1 MSEWKELRIKD
12 FSIMGSGST
21 PKSTNEKYYV
31 GGVHPW
37 LNTADV
43 QDCVISEP
51 QNYITDLALQECNG
65 LDFYPEDTVLLAMYG
80 GGTIGNVGLMTFSST
95 LNQACCAMMVNKKR
109 VLPKFLFYKLNAHK
123 EEIISNGCGA
133 TQVNLSQGQ
142 IARFSFLFPD
152 LEAQSR
158 IVSYLDTKTSA
169 IDSRISVLE
178 QKRDAY
184 GRLKKSII
192 NDAVT
197 HGLNPKVKMKDSGV
211 DWIGEIPEHWE
222 VKRFK
227 EFAYTTKGK
236 QTEYLDEQVEGSEI
250 VLTVETLRQDI
261 PTFFNYAIM
270 PDKKQYCTTDD
281 LVVIWDGAGV
291 GELLRA
297 KDGILSSTIAKVT
310 VDEAKVLKEYLWLWR
325 YKIEYTLK
333 SIPTGMGIPHLN
345 PTLLNNFMIPV
356 PPLAEQKEIINVL
369 SKQTE
374 KLSDAITLLNAQIE
388 KYKLLKRSLINEVI
402 TGQRAV

>member
-1 MSEWKELRIKD
+1 
-12 FSIMGSGST
+12 MGSGST

-43 QDCVISEP
+43 QDCVISKP
-51 QNYITDLALQECNG
+51 QNYITDLALHECNG

-158 IVSYLDTKTSA
+158 IVSYLDVNTSA

-178 QKRDAY
+178 QKRDVY

-197 HGLNPKVKMKDSGV
+197 HGLNPNVKTKDSGV
-211 DWIGEIPEHWE
+211 EWIGEIPEHWE

-310 VDEAKVLKEYLWLWR
+310 VDETKVLKEYLWLWR

-369 SKQTE
+369 SKQTG

-402 TGQRAV
+402 TGHRAV

>member
-1 MSEWKELRIKD
+1 MSEWKYLRIKD
-12 FSIMGSGST
+12 
-21 PKSTNEKYYV
+21 V
-31 GGVHPW
+31 
-37 LNTADV
+37 
-43 QDCVISEP
+43 CV
-51 QNYITDLALQECNG
+51 A
-65 LDFYPEDTVLLAMYG
+65 YG
-80 GGTIGNVGLMTFSST
+80 GATPSS
-95 LNQACCAMMVNKKR
+95 KI
-109 VLPKFLFYKLNAHK
+109 Y
-123 EEIISNGCGA
+123 EYWDGEINWIAPSDMSAFGYISKGAKSITELGYNSCGA
-133 TQVNLSQGQ
+133 TLVPPGSVIISSRAPIGKVNISTSELCTSQGCKSLVPKRINSKYLAYYLYNQ
-142 IARFSFLFPD
+142 SEELNTLGQGTTFTELPLRRLVSYYFPCPSLAD
-152 LEAQSR
+152 QSR
-158 IVSYLDTKTSA
+158 IAKYLDTKTSA

-197 HGLNPKVKMKDSGV
+197 HGLNPKVKMKDSGE

-310 VDEAKVLKEYLWLWR
+310 VDETKVLKEYLWLWR

>member
-1 MSEWKELRIKD
+1 
-12 FSIMGSGST
+12 MGSGST

>member
-1 MSEWKELRIKD
+1 MRLKD
-12 FSIMGSGST
+12 
-21 PKSTNEKYYV
+21 
-31 GGVHPW
+31 
-37 LNTADV
+37 
-43 QDCVISEP
+43 
-51 QNYITDLALQECNG
+51 IT
-65 LDFYPEDTVLLAMYG
+65 
-80 GGTIGNVGLMTFSST
+80 T
-95 LNQACCAMMVNKKR
+95 LNPQCNIDTLSTDVSFVPMESIRTGCLTPQYIDFNLGKNKYNYFAEGDLLIAKVTPCFENGNIAIAEILKEHVGFGSSELF
-109 VLPKFLFYKLNAHK
+109 VLRCGEKINNRFLFYLCLTVGFKNAACATMTGVAGLK
-123 EEIISNGCGA
+123 RISPLFMR
-133 TQVNLSQGQ
+133 TYEVDLPS
-142 IARFSFLFPD
+142 IAD
-152 LEAQSR
+152 QSR
-158 IVSYLDTKTSA
+158 IAKYLDTKTSA

-197 HGLNPKVKMKDSGV
+197 HGLNPNVKTKDSGV
-211 DWIGEIPEHWE
+211 EWIGEIPEHWE

-310 VDEAKVLKEYLWLWR
+310 VDETKVLKEYLWLWR